1 MKFKL
6 GLVGIAIGSL
16 LTSLSIESLANSEI
30 VQIETYD
37 TMGWQKLKS
46 AVMETGWLPLGI
58 TWYYLNESGAM
69 VTGWEQIGGVWYSFY
84 SNGVMAPNTVIDGW
98 QITDSGAAYLI

>member
-37 TMGWQKLKS
+37 TMGWKKLK
-46 AVMETGWLPLGI
+46 
-58 TWYYLNESGAM
+58 
-69 VTGWEQIGGVWYSFY
+69 WE
-84 SNGVMAPNTVIDGW
+84 
-98 QITDSGAAYLI
+98 L

>member
-37 TMGWQKLKS
+37 TMGWQKLNETWYYFDES
-46 AVMETGWLPLGI
+46 GVMQTGWLPSGS
-58 TWYYLNESGAM
+58 TW
-69 VTGWEQIGGVWYSFY
+69 
-84 SNGVMAPNTVIDGW
+84 
-98 QITDSGAAYLI
+98 